1 LPILGISKLIDYALV
16 AAKEQGFAKAG
27 DKAVVILG
35 SNEEEPDQ
43 GDILKIKEVVWSPFP
58 HRSHRCLII
67 LLSLTHS
74 RLFCLVCVCVWC

>member
-1 LPILGISKLIDYALV
+1 MPILGISKLIDYALV

-43 GDILKIKEVVWSPFP
+43 GDILKIKEVV
-58 HRSHRCLII
+58 
-67 LLSLTHS
+67 
-74 RLFCLVCVCVWC
+74 